1 VRSKQPIVAATAL
14 TILIGFYNIAQ
25 AQEKNLPD
33 KILLEPSFKSV
44 FEVPELLSELS
55 LSFERSKGKIRPV
68 RLKKGL
74 ANAVNRR
81 KFRWLPRAA
90 RRQLRRLGFAVI
102 RQPFPPAEFHLLYI
116 SNQYDGI
123 PSFVTS
129 DSALHLTHLLF
140 DHALQKVEEE
150 LMIPALTQLL
160 AGLHQQALLL
170 EKQVPKQLSKE
181 LERLLLKL
189 EIARWLLEGEKVNVA
204 SSRRAQV
211 EQEVARITEA
221 SGPDKNPLELAYPHF
236 LVRGHYTKN
245 EQLKRYF
252 RAHLFITQAGTK
264 DPQEAALLLGL
275 ATSHKK
281 SLRILAWLEAFERAL
296 VGPPSSR
303 SVLSL
308 QAKAQQ
314 AFGDSPAWKD
324 LAGHDNWLGDC
335 QKKEASPLGCSITL
349 LPRCWPADN
358 DLLVMTTDDHFRWMP
373 DPLDLLSALGS
384 KQAYKLLG
392 PAIQKWPELAERLNK
407 AIAAVKLGDIGD
419 SHSVGGRW
427 LLSLR
432 WLLLPYEK
440 GYASFQLSDA
450 WANHG
455 MVSAAAS
462 WAELRRDTILYVQ
475 PPIRHVWAEGGDDEQ
490 VPPEEA
496 GYVEPVPELY
506 RELAGV
512 LKSFEQAL
520 LAFSKEGL
528 VDKAKAI
535 EKTRAIQLLRDG
547 QTLLGFLEKMAEKE
561 LSGKRLTRDEYRK
574 LGTIGDWFERIVAG
588 PGIIKLDPV
597 PVIADVYHC
606 VVHFPGE
613 ERTEK
618 KVLLAA
624 TGPLDVIVIAF
635 RLGKR
640 IVLARGAVS
649 SFYHFEGAAP
659 MTDQEWRKLLKEKKA
674 PAQPDWAKPIIQL
687 APRKRRTG
695 D

>member
-1 VRSKQPIVAATAL
+1 MRQPIVAAASL
-14 TILIGFYNIAQ
+14 SVLLGFYNLAHAQ
-25 AQEKNLPD
+25 D
-33 KILLEPSFKSV
+33 KKPVATTLSKPSFTNV
-44 FEVPELLSELS
+44 PEVPELLGAKS
-55 LSFERSKGKIRPV
+55 LSFERTKGKIRPL

-81 KFRWLPRAA
+81 KFRWLPRVA
-90 RRQLRRLGFAVI
+90 RRQLRSQGFAVV
-102 RQPFPPAEFHLLYI
+102 RREFPPSEFHSLYI

-150 LMIPALTQLL
+150 LMIPALAQLL
-160 AGLHQQALLL
+160 ASLHRQALLL
-170 EKQVPKQLSKE
+170 EREVPQQLAGE

-189 EIARWLLEGEKVNVA
+189 EIARRLLEGDKVKLY

-221 SGPDKNPLELAYPHF
+221 SGPDKNLLELAYAHF

-275 ATSHKK
+275 VSGHKK
-281 SLRILAWLEAFERAL
+281 SQQILAWLEAYERAL
-296 VGPPSSR
+296 IGPAASR

-308 QAKAQQ
+308 QAKAQK
-314 AFGDSPAWKD
+314 AFGDSPDWKD
-324 LAGHDNWLGDC
+324 LAGHDDWLGDC
-335 QKKEASPLGCSITL
+335 QNKEASPLACSITL
-349 LPRCWPADN
+349 LNRCWPADN
-358 DLLVMTTDDHFRWMP
+358 DMLVKTTDDKFRWMP
-373 DPLDLLSALGS
+373 DPLDMLAALGS
-384 KQAYKLLG
+384 QRALRLLG
-392 PAIQKWPELAERLNK
+392 PAIEKWPELAERVKLT
-407 AIAAVKLGDIGD
+407 AAAVKSKEIGD

-440 GYASFQLSDA
+440 GYASFQQSDA
-450 WANHG
+450 WADHG
-455 MVSAAAS
+455 LVSAAAS
-462 WAELRRDTILYVQ
+462 WAELRRDTVLYVQ

-490 VPPEEA
+490 IPPEEA

-512 LKSFEQAL
+512 LKSFEQSL
-520 LAFSKEGL
+520 LAFSKEDL
-528 VDKAKAI
+528 IDQAKDI
-535 EKTRAIQLLRDG
+535 EKTPAIRLLRDG
-547 QTLLGFLEKMAEKE
+547 QALLVFLEKMADKE
-561 LSGKRLTRDEYRK
+561 LLGKRLTRDEYRK
-574 LGTIGDWFERIVAG
+574 LGTIGSWFERIVAG
-588 PGIIKLDPV
+588 GDIIKLDPL

-618 KVLLAA
+618 KVLLVG
-624 TGPLDVIVIAF
+624 TGPLDEIVVAF

-659 MTDQEWRKLLKEKKA
+659 LTDQAWRKLLNEKKA
-674 PAQPDWAKPIIQL
+674 PAQPGWAKPIIERP
-687 APRKRRTG
+687 ARHRRTG